1 MQYVSQ
7 HNLLSIQEFF
17 VTLQITS
24 INCPMPTETIDIDIE
39 RINRLKAVLA
49 EKNRKGKWLAEQLGK
64 NEATVSRWCS
74 NTAQPSLEMLVK
86 IAELLDVETREL
98 ISLRNS

>member
-1 MQYVSQ
+1 M
-7 HNLLSIQEFF
+7 L
-17 VTLQITS
+17 
-24 INCPMPTETIDIDIE
+24 TETTDIEIE
-39 RINRLKAVLA
+39 RINRLKIVLA

-86 IAELLDVETREL
+86 IASILGVNPRSL
-98 ISLRNS
+98 ISDGNND

>member
-1 MQYVSQ
+1 M
-7 HNLLSIQEFF
+7 I
-17 VTLQITS
+17 
-24 INCPMPTETIDIDIE
+24 TETTDIEIE
-39 RINRLKAVLA
+39 RINRLKIVLA

-86 IAELLDVETREL
+86 IASVLKVNPRSL
-98 ISLRNS
+98 INDEIID